1 MRSIRRRNSIP
12 YAIGQRLCLVAV
24 LGLPMMAAQSASI
37 TANSGATIISPMT
50 LTKTADLVF
59 GTVAPTASAGTV
71 VMSAAGARTGSN
83 VVLSSLAAGNAASF
97 TVAGNPNT
105 TFSVTLPGSAATL
118 TGPGANM
125 SVGTFTSTPSA
136 TGTLNGSGSATLNV
150 GATLSVGASQ
160 VAGSYTG
167 SFTVTVNYN

>member
-24 LGLPMMAAQSASI
+24 LGLPMIAAQSASI

-71 VMSAAGARTGSN
+71 VMSAAGART
-83 VVLSSLAAGNAASF
+83 
-97 TVAGNPNT
+97 
-105 TFSVTLPGSAATL
+105 
-118 TGPGANM
+118 
-125 SVGTFTSTPSA
+125 
-136 TGTLNGSGSATLNV
+136 
-150 GATLSVGASQ
+150 
-160 VAGSYTG
+160 
-167 SFTVTVNYN
+167 